1 MAIETIKCKVKILCH
16 LSGVYTRYQPE
27 IGKIYDADYR
37 EANHRTSGQV
47 TAPVC
52 VITILN
58 KRICL
63 RRGEYEIVEE

>member
-1 MAIETIKCKVKILCH
+1 MTNKTIKCKVKIIRP
-16 LSGVYTRYQPE
+16 LSGVYARYQPE

-37 EANHRTSGQV
+37 EANYGTSGCV
-47 TAPVC
+47 TAPIC
-52 VITILN
+52 VINVLD